1 MVFCCCFA
9 TEVYG
14 GGGKLTGFVFDETSG
29 GPVAGANLS
38 LEPGHQRVTS
48 DVRGRFLLLN
58 LAPGVHDLKVSHVG
72 YRTVRIK
79 ALRISGDL
87 TTELVIRLQTA
98 EIQVEEVVVVADRSL
113 ADRNAT
119 NAVRILAREEIDKL
133 PLRGVSRIVSL
144 QPGVVAQDGTLH
156 IRGSRGDE
164 VGAYIAGS
172 SVRNAVTGILGVS
185 LIDEALSEIQLQ
197 AGGFTAEYGGANAGI
212 LLQEIRRGGPEWN
225 FQLLSE
231 TDRFGGNR
239 TRRFGAYSYGYSNQ
253 VLTGGGPLG
262 DDRFRAFVAVQR
274 HRLDARPVFW
284 DGFKLGHLADSGN
297 RGGRVHWV
305 DRDGDGVADPDSA
318 TVRVPSGIV
327 PHTAT
332 ENINLNTALVFDRHP
347 FQLRLTAVAAS
358 GEEELNPRPVASLF
372 NQRRLPEAKT
382 DTRLLNLRAT
392 HLLDNTTYY
401 ELNLSRFNQRRKVF
415 DPVFEDDF
423 IVYGDSVAAS
433 RVDPAWQYSSQGV
446 SPRPYDL
453 YGFPFDRPGAE
464 SYAGPGFLPVPVSGY
479 DKERDSYSGLSGSF
493 VKQVGRHQARLGFD
507 YQRWTSRRYSIFLL
521 GSIRGAIRASYPH
534 LETAFQRFYDGEIKQ
549 SQVLD
554 DLIRTARGASPGNG
568 NLDDLTELV
577 RRTSAADFY
586 GYDAFGREGDG
597 GGLDGARRPV
607 FASAFLQDKVEY
619 DDLVI
624 NAGLRWDYFDVDSW
638 RFVDPSA
645 PVRNDSSFAVE
656 VSSMRKTRTFH
667 EFSPRL
673 GFSFPVT
680 AATDFHVQYGRFVQ
694 MPALRDMFTG
704 GARLALELGGGQP
717 VFAPTAFDVA
727 PVRTTQYEV
736 GIEHL
741 LVSFA
746 AVNATGFYRDVRGQ
760 LQARKQELSASAQGA
775 RAYNFLQNGDFATTS
790 GVELGFDLKRTKRLE
805 AHINYTLSSARGTGS
820 VSTSAVSAVEN
831 KSVLPTV
838 VSPLTF
844 NQTHRGNL
852 DLDYRFGREDGG
864 VLARSGINVL
874 IEFSSGHNFT
884 RSTGSVGQR
893 GPESGA
899 ILADDDPR
907 NRLPEEPVNS
917 SSTPW
922 TFETSLR
929 VDRGFT
935 LFGGDV
941 EAFVYVQNLFNR
953 KNVFNVYERTGN
965 AEDDGFLTNPE
976 LSGQLVEANGGD
988 RYRELYEAINLANRQ
1003 HYWNAAGKEI
1013 YGPPR
1018 QVRVGLRVGF

>member
-1 MVFCCCFA
+1 M
-9 TEVYG
+9 
-14 GGGKLTGFVFDETSG
+14 
-29 GPVAGANLS
+29 NLS
-38 LEPGHQRVTS
+38 LEPGNKSVTS
-48 DVRGRFLLLN
+48 DDRGHFLLLN
-58 LAPGVHDLKVSHVG
+58 LASGVHDLEASHVG
-72 YRTVRIK
+72 YKTLRIEQ
-79 ALRISGDL
+79 LRISGDL
-87 TTELVIRLQTA
+87 TTELEIRLQTA
-98 EIQVEEVVVVADRSL
+98 EIQVAEVVVVADRRL

-119 NAVRILAREEIDKL
+119 NAVRILGRDEIDYL
-133 PLRGVSRIVSL
+133 PIRGVSRIISL

-156 IRGSRGDE
+156 IRGSRSDE

-172 SVRNAVTGILGVS
+172 SVRNAVTGDLGFS
-185 LIDEALSEIQLQ
+185 LIDEALSELQLQ
-197 AGGFTAEYGGANAGI
+197 AGGFAAEYGGANAGI
-212 LLQEIRRGGPEWN
+212 LLQEIRNGGPYWK

-231 TDRFGGNR
+231 TDRLGGTR

-253 VLTGGGPLG
+253 VLTGGGPLS

-274 HRLDARPVFW
+274 RRLDARPVFW
-284 DGFKLGHLADSGN
+284 DGFELADLADSGN
-297 RGGRVHWV
+297 RGGGVHWE
-305 DRDGDGVADPDSA
+305 DRDGDGATDPDSV
-318 TVRVPSGIV
+318 TVKVRSGSV

-332 ENINLNTALVFDRHP
+332 ENLNLNTALVFDSHP
-347 FQLRLTAVAAS
+347 FQLRLTAVSTS
-358 GEEELNPRPVASLF
+358 GDEKLNPRPVASLF
-372 NQRRLPEAKT
+372 NRRRLPEAET
-382 DTRLLNLRAT
+382 DTRLFNLRAT
-392 HLLDNTTYY
+392 HLLDGNTYY
-401 ELNLSRFNQRRKVF
+401 ELNVSRFNQRRKVF
-415 DPVFEDDF
+415 DPVFGDDF
-423 IVYGDSVAAS
+423 IVYGDSLAAS
-433 RVDPAWQYSSQGV
+433 RVDSAWQYSSQGV

-453 YGFPFDRPGAE
+453 HGFPFDRPGTE
-464 SYAGPGFLPVPVSGY
+464 SFAGPGFLPVPVSGY
-479 DKERDSYSGLSGSF
+479 DKERDRYSGMSGSF
-493 VKQVGRHQARLGFD
+493 VKQAGRHQAKLGFD

-521 GSIRGAIRASYPH
+521 GSIRSAIRASYPN

-549 SQVLD
+549 NQVLD
-554 DLIRTARGASPGNG
+554 DLIRTARGASRGDG

-577 RRTSAADFY
+577 RRTSATDFY
-586 GYDAFGREGDG
+586 GYDAFGRETDG
-597 GGLDGARRPV
+597 SGLDGARQPV

-619 DDLVI
+619 EDLVI

-667 EFSPRL
+667 ELSPRL

-680 AATDFHVQYGRFVQ
+680 GSTDFHVQYGRFVQ

-704 GARLALELGGGQP
+704 SARLALELGGGQP
-717 VFAPTAFDVA
+717 VFAPTAFDVE

-741 LVSFA
+741 LTSFA

-760 LQARKQELSASAQGA
+760 LQARKQELSAAAQGV
-775 RAYNFLQNGDFATTS
+775 RAYNFLQNGDFATTT
-790 GVELGFDLKRTKRLE
+790 GVELGFDLMRTKRLE
-805 AHINYTLSSARGTGS
+805 VHLNYTLSSARGTGS

-838 VSPLTF
+838 VRPLTF

-852 DLDYRFGREDGG
+852 DLDYRFGRDEGG
-864 VLARSGINVL
+864 ILARSGINVL
-874 IEFSSGHNFT
+874 VEFSSGHNFT

-907 NRLPEEPVNS
+907 NRLPQEPINS

-941 EAFVYVQNLFNR
+941 ETFVYVQNLFNR
-953 KNVFNVYERTGN
+953 KNVLNVYERTGN

-976 LSGQLVEANGGD
+976 LSRQLVEANGGD
-988 RYRELYEAINLANRQ
+988 QYRALYEAINLVNRQ
-1003 HYWNAAGKEI
+1003 HYWNATGEDI

-1018 QVRVGLRVGF
+1018 QVRVGFRVGF